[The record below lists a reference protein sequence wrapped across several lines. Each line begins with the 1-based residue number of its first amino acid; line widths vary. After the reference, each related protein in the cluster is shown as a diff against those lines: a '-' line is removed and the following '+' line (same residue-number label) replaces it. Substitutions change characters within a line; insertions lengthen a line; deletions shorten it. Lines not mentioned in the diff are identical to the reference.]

1 MLDANKVRKDFPIF
15 NKNSDLIYLD
25 SGATSLKPQ
34 SVIDAMTEYYS
45 EYSAN
50 IKRGIY
56 TISERATEEYEKA
69 REMVAKF
76 IGAETN
82 EVVFTRNASESLNL
96 LMYSLG

>member
-56 TISERATEEYEKA
+56 
-69 REMVAKF
+69 V
-76 IGAETN
+76 
-82 EVVFTRNASESLNL
+82 
-96 LMYSLG
+96 

>member
-50 IKRGIY
+50 IKRG
-56 TISERATEEYEKA
+56 
-69 REMVAKF
+69 M
-76 IGAETN
+76 
-82 EVVFTRNASESLNL
+82 
-96 LMYSLG
+96 LGTA